1 MGEKFNMVSF
11 EEYYIAVYGLKQV
24 SFNLISL
31 VQVYHVRCHSVSCVV
46 LLETQS
52 SMCQITSKFRATLL
66 EGKGFFF
73 FLWTFKHFMAILHLP
88 TFLGGWGVVFV

>member
-1 MGEKFNMVSF
+1 MGEKFNVVSF

-52 SMCQITSKFRATLL
+52 SMCQITSKFRVTLL

-73 FLWTFKHFMAILHLP
+73 SFGLSNTSWLSCICPL
-88 TFLGGWGVVFV
+88 FLGGGGFV